1 MAEVRLPLTMEIVG
15 TGSTEQVAA
24 NRANAAYVE
33 LVQAF
38 CSAYGFQGDVLA
50 GGAPTAE
57 ALMFTR
63 GRVSAYIGDVVVG
76 YRRSV
81 AVTVAEAGVDGVK
94 PMLE

>member
-38 CSAYGFQGDVLA
+38 CQQYGFEGDVLA

-57 ALMFTR
+57 AVAFTR
-63 GRVSAYIGDVVVG
+63 QRVSAYIGDVVVG

-81 AVTVAEAGVDGVK
+81 ALAAAETSVDGSK
-94 PMLE
+94 PVLE